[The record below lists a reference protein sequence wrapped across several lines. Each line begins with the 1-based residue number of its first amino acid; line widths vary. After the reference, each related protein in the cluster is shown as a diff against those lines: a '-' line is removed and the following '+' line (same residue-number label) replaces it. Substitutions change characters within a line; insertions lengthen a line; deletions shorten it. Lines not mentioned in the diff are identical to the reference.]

1 MKILTTFAAALLSSA
16 AMAQVE
22 PRLPGADPA
31 ETPIA
36 EVTFESL
43 DRNKDQRVS
52 KVEAA
57 ADDGLSSQFAA
68 LDTDADGYIS
78 KGEYM
83 RAQRPAPPPLPSQ
96 PPLPPGQPVPPTS
109 AVPDPS

>member
-22 PRLPGADPA
+22 PPLPGPDPA

-36 EVTFESL
+36 QATFESL

-57 ADDGLSSQFAA
+57 ADDGVSSQFAA
-68 LDTDADGYIS
+68 LDADADGYIN

-83 RAQRPAPPPLPSQ
+83 RAQRPGPPPLPSG
-96 PPLPPGQPVPPTS
+96 PPLPPDPP
-109 AVPDPS
+109 VPDPS